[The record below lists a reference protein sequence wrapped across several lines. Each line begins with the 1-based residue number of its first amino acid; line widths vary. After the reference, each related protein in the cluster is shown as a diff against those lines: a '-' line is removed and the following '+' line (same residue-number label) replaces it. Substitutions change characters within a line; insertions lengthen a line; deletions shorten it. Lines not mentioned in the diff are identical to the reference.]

1 MSIQALCGDT
11 FALTLNRSDADP
23 ARYELPADGWFQIAK
38 VSSVTKSLDI
48 PGGKSVR
55 ILQVITPT
63 DLADIAARYR
73 AEPSELLVDF
83 DHFSADSAKPTKA
96 AAWITAVEAR
106 GDGLW
111 AQMRLSTSG
120 RTALEG
126 GDYRHFSP
134 VLGFP
139 ARSYAAGEEAH
150 PVALL
155 GGALTNQPTFK
166 GMLPLSNRTDSSSTE
181 PTTHMDY
188 KTLLITL
195 LGLQMAASDTDIQAA
210 ADKAKGLLADGAKL
224 PETQCR
230 LAKLEGEQ
238 IERDLDAKGLKG
250 AERDTWKAAL
260 TRNRDEALPLLATV
274 NPASKAGTDGDDKG
288 AYRRTHNRTAAA
300 TPSGDAA
307 ADKPAEQHR
316 RVSAYR
322 TANRCDFATAWSACA
337 SADPALFS

>member
-1 MSIQALCGDT
+1 MKLHAFPGET
-11 FALTLNRSDADP
+11 AALTLNRSDADP
-23 ARYELPADGWFQIAK
+23 ARYELPADGWYQIAK

-55 ILQVITPT
+55 IRQVITPG
-63 DLADIAARYR
+63 DLADIAARYS
-73 AEPSELLVDF
+73 AAPSELLVDF

-120 RTALEG
+120 RSALEG

-139 ARSYAAGEEAH
+139 ARGYAAGEEAH

-166 GMLPLSNRTDSSSTE
+166 GMLPLSNRTETSPPE

-188 KTLLITL
+188 KTLLITI
-195 LGLQMAASDTDIQAA
+195 LGLQMAASDADIQAA

-230 LAKLEGEQ
+230 LAKLEAEQ
-238 IERDLDAKGLKG
+238 IERDLDKAGLKG

-274 NPASKAGTDGDDKG
+274 KTAAKADDDAPG
-288 AYRRTHNRTAAA
+288 GYRRTHNRDTAG
-300 TPSGDAA
+300 TPAGDKVPT
-307 ADKPAEQHR
+307 DRTAEQNR
-316 RVSAYR
+316 RITEYR
-322 TANRCDFATAWSACA
+322 TRNRCDFATAWTACA
-337 SADPALFS
+337 AADPAIFA